1 MSTLTRF
8 AAIQMCSTADVEAN
22 NQAIEALVRE
32 AAALGATV
40 VSLPEAANI
49 LLKDNMQYAGTCV
62 AEADD
67 TTLALCRR
75 LTAELGIW
83 LHDGSILI
91 RTEDGRRIWNRTHV
105 ISPAGEIVA
114 RYDKLHT
121 FDVKLGEGHDFRESR
136 AVQPGEGPPVV
147 VDLGAPGL
155 RLGLSIC
162 YDVRFAYLFRALA
175 AAAANVLMIPA
186 SFSPVTGPA
195 HWEILLRARAIE
207 TGSYVV
213 AAAQCG
219 TRDGVRTHGHAMIVS
234 PFGEVISA
242 LGDDPGIIVAD
253 IDPAEV
259 EATRRRLPCLTQ
271 DRELKPTATVF
282 AGSGGC

>member
-1 MSTLTRF
+1 MTTATRF
-8 AAIQMCSTADVEAN
+8 AAIQMCSTADVASN
-22 NQAIEALVRE
+22 NRAIEGFVRE
-32 AAALGATV
+32 AAGLGATI

-62 AEADD
+62 AEDDD

-75 LTAELGIW
+75 LAAELRIW
-83 LHDGSILI
+83 LHDGSLLI
-91 RTEDGRRIWNRTHV
+91 RTEDGTRIWNRTHV
-105 ISPAGEIVA
+105 ISPTGDIVA

-121 FDVKLGEGHDFRESR
+121 FDVKLGDGHDFRESR
-136 AVQPGEGPPVV
+136 AVRPGEGPPVV
-147 VDLGAPGL
+147 VDLGASNV

-162 YDVRFAYLFRALA
+162 YDVRFAALFRMLA
-175 AAAANVLMIPA
+175 TAGANVLMIPA

-195 HWEILLRARAIE
+195 HWETLLRARAIE

-219 TRDGVRTHGHAMIVS
+219 TRDGVQTHGHAMIVS
-234 PFGEVISA
+234 PFGKVISS
-242 LGDDPGIIVAD
+242 LGEEPGVIVAD

-259 EATRRRLPCLTQ
+259 EETRRRLPGLTQ
-271 DRELKPTATVF
+271 GRDLRPTMTVF
-282 AGSGGC
+282 AGSLS